1 MSQRRATAVA
11 EPSDKRRLAPSS
23 ASIISSAAGSS
34 SSTSN
39 LQPFEG
45 LSSPEIAFIDAIIRR
60 VPSRDTNFVPV
71 FKAYQD
77 EFEARGQNATNDEF
91 YFNLL
96 LKLGMIRADNWRE
109 RWRTVCEYWGYE
121 VSSPLSPE
129 EEEMSEDLDAR
140 GAPHEHTPK
149 QRDVIR
155 RVDYE
160 VGDGEDDAFTLHSAA
175 ESAQYSA
182 DLAPPPPPSYHSK
195 RPAKPGENR
204 PSRINPVIERTVS
217 SSTLS
222 RVDTGSGAG
231 VTHRRRVSSVTL
243 HDGTQCA
250 PQDEEE
256 APSPAAAVPPSY
268 HTNPR
273 VRRTSARA
281 SDQVAISTQE
291 GKPQTRDD
299 AETWRIIQ
307 MERDADMFRREFLL
321 SCCLD
326 VWVKGL
332 RWVEARPFSI
342 PLAYSQYPYLL
353 NLLSIGNLDS
363 IG

>member
-1 MSQRRATAVA
+1 MSQRRATAIA
-11 EPSDKRRLAPSS
+11 EPSDKRRLAPSP

-96 LKLGMIRADNWRE
+96 LKLGMIRAENWRE
-109 RWRTVCEYWGYE
+109 RWRTVCEYWGYA
-121 VSSPLSPE
+121 VSSPLLSQE
-129 EEEMSEDLDAR
+129 EEEMSEDMDAR
-140 GAPHEHTPK
+140 GALHEHTPK
-149 QRDVIR
+149 QRDIIR
-155 RVDYE
+155 RVDYA
-160 VGDGEDDAFTLHSAA
+160 VVDGEDDAFTLHSGV

-182 DLAPPPPPSYHSK
+182 EVAPLPPPSYHSK
-195 RPAKPGENR
+195 KPAKPSEPR
-204 PSRINPVIERTVS
+204 ISRVNPITERMVS
-217 SSTLS
+217 SSTLP
-222 RVDTGSGAG
+222 RVGNQFGAG
-231 VTHRRRVSSVTL
+231 VTRRRRVSSVTL
-243 HDGTQCA
+243 DDRTQYV
-250 PQDEEE
+250 PQDEDEVL
-256 APSPAAAVPPSY
+256 PAAATVPPSY

-273 VRRTSARA
+273 VRRTSAHA
-281 SDQVAISTQE
+281 SEQVAVSTQE
-291 GKPQTRDD
+291 EGRLQTRNDT
-299 AETWRIIQ
+299 ETWRIIQ

-332 RWVEARPFSI
+332 RWVEACPFSI
-342 PLAYSQYPYLL
+342 LKTTFCTIFTY
-353 NLLSIGNLDS
+353 
-363 IG
+363 

>member
-11 EPSDKRRLAPSS
+11 EPSDKRRQAPSS

-60 VPSRDTNFVPV
+60 VPTRDTNFVPV

-109 RWRTVCEYWGYE
+109 RWRTVCEYWRYE
-121 VSSPLSPE
+121 ASSPVE
-129 EEEMSEDLDAR
+129 EEEMSEDL
-140 GAPHEHTPK
+140 GAPGALHEHTPK
-149 QRDVIR
+149 QRDIIR
-155 RVDYE
+155 HVDYD
-160 VGDGEDDAFTLHSAA
+160 VGDGEDDAFTLHSGA

-182 DLAPPPPPSYHSK
+182 DVAPPPPPSYHSK
-195 RPAKPGENR
+195 KPAKPSDLP
-204 PSRINPVIERTVS
+204 PSRINPTTERIVS

-222 RVDTGSGAG
+222 RVDTRLGAG
-231 VTHRRRVSSVTL
+231 AGATRRRRVSSVTL
-243 HDGTQCA
+243 HDGTQHA
-250 PQDEEE
+250 PQDDDED
-256 APSPAAAVPPSY
+256 PYPTPAVPPSY

-273 VRRTSARA
+273 VRRTSTRA
-281 SDQVAISTQE
+281 SDQVAVSTQE

-332 RWVEARPFSI
+332 RWVEACLFSFH
-342 PLAYSQYPYLL
+342 
-353 NLLSIGNLDS
+353 
-363 IG
+363 